1 MAISDYCINVEHLL
15 YGTLLSFQLK
25 IYNERK
31 NVEVGVAR
39 WAPSVAC
46 SNWDVLY
53 VPLSLSLKRKPFT
66 QTPRQELK
74 CGSANTFEHFLYVPR
89 AVLLQVRNR
98 KDFSRKNPCVKELQ
112 FMHQGDSEWKWKQF
126 VGLIK
131 RCGLHLERNF
141 LSNLGL
147 RP

>member
-39 WAPSVAC
+39 SAPSVAC
-46 SNWDVLY
+46 SNWNAPY

-74 CGSANTFEHFLYVPR
+74 CGSANTVDVPR
-89 AVLLQVRNR
+89 AVLLHVRNR

-112 FMHQGDSEWKWKQF
+112 FMHQGDSEWK
-126 VGLIK
+126 
-131 RCGLHLERNF
+131 
-141 LSNLGL
+141 
-147 RP
+147 